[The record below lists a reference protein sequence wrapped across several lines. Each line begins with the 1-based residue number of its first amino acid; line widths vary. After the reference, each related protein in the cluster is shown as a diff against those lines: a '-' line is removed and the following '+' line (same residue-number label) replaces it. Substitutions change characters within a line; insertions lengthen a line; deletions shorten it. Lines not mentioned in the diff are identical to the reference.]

1 MRYWNNFWDNLKVW
15 WNKHDLS
22 DNETLRNFGIKE
34 VNDSIK
40 TSTKIKLKNPNI
52 DEINDI
58 LEILSGYVKKSAWH
72 TNNPFDQSTL
82 EKMIYDILYPK
93 TASPKQIN
101 KEVNIIKSLNNNTET
116 KNQEPLKQSEPH
128 HLSQQ
133 DILIFCG
140 SLLEMLKNGTA
151 PFENDNDKIQYLEE
165 FFRVKNQIANIESIL
180 LFREILNRTKP
191 TEKNKEN
198 NNEDNGNIEGN
209 KLSTNEQKLEIKK
222 LCDEIYNVKDKLP
235 MYEKELEIK
244 KLCDKICSAFESS
257 VKEYKDLELEIK
269 KEYLDINKDKG
280 TSDSDASNITL
291 DGILQEYDDICKSM
305 HDHDTGQMLN
315 LILPLN
321 KQQNQGN
328 AQSLHDLYKK
338 QQKFAKLCEKVKLA
352 NIFKNYIYNQIAN
365 FADTFYY
372 NEEDSYATTK
382 FGIEKKSG
390 VANEICISNLQKM
403 LKIIK
408 GTEISNTDIIKTIR
422 GVLSQKDQNQ
432 INSIVD
438 NNNDANKDNINDKI
452 DKINE
457 DNNVDD
463 SVSFSKRPSCFLDSI
478 CCSICTDEPVLYSAK
493 DINSKEDLYR
503 EPKIQKKENNN
514 KQEPINFDTNI
525 YIRKKYNR
533 FTPYEEEDG
542 TFINN
547 NNNFSSNNNKSNN
560 NINGNSLY
568 EGTSLYNMNNKSS
581 EKQNRMFGNI
591 SQYNYD

>member
-1 MRYWNNFWDNLKVW
+1 MRYWNNFWDNLKVL
-15 WNKHDLS
+15 WNKHDIS
-22 DNETLRNFGIKE
+22 NNKTLQSYNIKE
-34 VNDSIK
+34 AIDSNFK
-40 TSTKIKLKNPNI
+40 TSTEIKLKNPEFY
-52 DEINDI
+52 EIGDI
-58 LEILSGYVKKSAWH
+58 LRSLIGCAKQRAWH
-72 TNNPFDQSTL
+72 TNIVNNQHTL
-82 EKMIYDILYPK
+82 EEIIYNILYPK
-93 TASPKQIN
+93 TASPKQIS
-101 KEVNIIKSLNNNTET
+101 KEVNIPQSSNNNTET
-116 KNQEPLKQSEPH
+116 KNQEQSKQSEPH

-151 PFENDNDKIQYLEE
+151 PFEDEKYKMQYLEE

-198 NNEDNGNIEGN
+198 NNENNGNIEGN
-209 KLSTNEQKLEIKK
+209 KLSINEQKLEIKK
-222 LCDEIYNVKDKLP
+222 LCDEIY
-235 MYEKELEIK
+235 
-244 KLCDKICSAFESS
+244 SAFESS

-269 KEYLDINKDKG
+269 KEYLDINKDKKN
-280 TSDSDASNITL
+280 SDSDASNITL
-291 DGILQEYDDICKSM
+291 DGILQENEKICKSM
-305 HDHDTGQMLN
+305 QNDDAEQMLN

-321 KQQNQGN
+321 KQQNQVTVQ
-328 AQSLHDLYKK
+328 QSHDLENK
-338 QQKFAKLCEKVKLA
+338 QQKLAKLCYKVKLA
-352 NIFKNYIYNQIAN
+352 NIFKDYIYNQIAN

-372 NEEDSYATTK
+372 NTEEPYASTE

-408 GTEISNTDIIKTIR
+408 ETEISNTDIIVTICSF
-422 GVLSQKDQNQ
+422 LSQEDQKQ

-438 NNNDANKDNINDKI
+438 NDNGVNKNNINDKM

-503 EPKIQKKENNN
+503 EPKIQKKDKNDEQ
-514 KQEPINFDTNI
+514 KLINFNTNI
-525 YIRKKYNR
+525 SIRNKYNINSISKKYNR
-533 FTPYEEEDG
+533 FPPYEEEEG

-547 NNNFSSNNNKSNN
+547 NNNFSLNNKSNN
-560 NINGNSLY
+560 NIT
-568 EGTSLYNMNNKSS
+568 EGMS
-581 EKQNRMFGNI
+581 ENI
-591 SQYNYD
+591 